1 MTKFI
6 PLSDLK
12 NTLGKMIIL
21 YYNNGN
27 KGGYTMTKTG
37 DRILSLLKQSGYSQK
52 ELASM
57 VGVTEAAMSRY
68 LKNEREPK
76 IEVVANLATA
86 LNTTVDYLVNG
97 RSESNTFDEV
107 YHNDFNKF
115 QFGRRA
121 VRLSPKSFEY
131 QKRGVKNQVFYTSF
145 YI

>member
-1 MTKFI
+1 
-6 PLSDLK
+6 
-12 NTLGKMIIL
+12 MIIRW
-21 YYNNGN
+21 YNIGN
-27 KGGYTMTKTG
+27 KGGCTMTKIG

-86 LNTTVDYLVNG
+86 LNTTVDYLGNG

-107 YHNDFNKF
+107 YHLVSRSTVTMTPDEKMK
-115 QFGRRA
+115 
-121 VRLSPKSFEY
+121 LMKLLLD
-131 QKRGVKNQVFYTSF
+131 K
-145 YI
+145 

>member
-1 MTKFI
+1 
-6 PLSDLK
+6 
-12 NTLGKMIIL
+12 MIIRC
-21 YYNNGN
+21 YNIGN
-27 KGGYTMTKTG
+27 KGGCTMTKIG
-37 DRILSLLKQSGYSQK
+37 DSILSLLKQSGYSQK

-107 YHNDFNKF
+107 YHLVSRSTVTMTPDEKMK
-115 QFGRRA
+115 
-121 VRLSPKSFEY
+121 LMKLLLD
-131 QKRGVKNQVFYTSF
+131 K
-145 YI
+145 

>member
-1 MTKFI
+1 
-6 PLSDLK
+6 
-12 NTLGKMIIL
+12 MIIL
-21 YYNNGN
+21 YYNIGN
-27 KGGYTMTKTG
+27 EGGYTMTKIG

-86 LNTTVDYLVNG
+86 LNTTIDYLVSG

-107 YHNDFNKF
+107 YHLVSRSTVTMTPDEKMK
-115 QFGRRA
+115 
-121 VRLSPKSFEY
+121 LLKLLLD
-131 QKRGVKNQVFYTSF
+131 K
-145 YI
+145 

>member
-1 MTKFI
+1 MVT
-6 PLSDLK
+6 
-12 NTLGKMIIL
+12 
-21 YYNNGN
+21 
-27 KGGYTMTKTG
+27 KGGYTMAKIG

-86 LNTTVDYLVNG
+86 LNTTIDYLVNG

-107 YHNDFNKF
+107 YHLVSRSTVTMTPYEKMKLMKLLLDK
-115 QFGRRA
+115 
-121 VRLSPKSFEY
+121 
-131 QKRGVKNQVFYTSF
+131 
-145 YI
+145 